1 MATEALAS
9 EKVLDPIKDS
19 LTRPKAKDEQPTTEP
34 AKDQT
39 SSDKPADTDSKS
51 PKQLTIKQLKE
62 YPKEVRTLNLPDPTT
77 EGQMQVGVGR
87 RKPFWLSYKLYGSGP
102 INILWLCGHGDTLK
116 AWRRHV
122 QHFGFE
128 NSETYTSLL
137 VDSRGVGDSEAPF
150 GWWSMKDLAKDM
162 IELLDKIEWVAP
174 RSVHIVGHS
183 MGGMMAQEMVCFRP
197 IAALWVYANKRAGFG
212 DT

>member
-1 MATEALAS
+1 MATEAIAA
-9 EKVLDPIKDS
+9 EKVVDTS
-19 LTRPKAKDEQPTTEP
+19 TNSQKAKDEQSKVESPE
-34 AKDQT
+34 AQT
-39 SSDKPADTDSKS
+39 SSDKPANSDPKS
-51 PKQLTIKQLKE
+51 PKQLKIKQLKD

-77 EGQMQVGVGR
+77 EGQIQVGAGR

-183 MGGMMAQEMVCFRP
+183 MGGMMAQEMVWFWKHVILQC
-197 IAALWVYANKRAGFG
+197 YADSCSGPSYS
-212 DT
+212 